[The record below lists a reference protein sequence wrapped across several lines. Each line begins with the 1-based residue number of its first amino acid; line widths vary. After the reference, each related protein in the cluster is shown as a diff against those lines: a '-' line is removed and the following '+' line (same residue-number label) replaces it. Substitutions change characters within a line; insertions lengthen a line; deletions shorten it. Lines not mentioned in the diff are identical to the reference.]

1 MGERL
6 TMAIIITIKIN
17 DPEFLADYED
27 VHPDIIRDDFRDNS
41 HSILNNLAELPEI
54 SVQKCQEREKDVS

>member
-1 MGERL
+1 
-6 TMAIIITIKIN
+6 MAIIITIKIS
-17 DPEFLADYED
+17 DPEFLEDYKD

-54 SVQKCQEREKDVS
+54 SVRKLEKI